1 MSRTLRAN
9 YIQTEISI
17 YKNGKICSLNFNPE
31 KETEIQFQNG
41 KRIKAGCINCI
52 NPKCMNLYDEDIEC
66 VEFPDIA
73 HNINKYLC
81 PVNAIKSGAK
91 EILVDEKRCIGCG
104 LCIASCPVG
113 AIYLKGGKAKVSHAD
128 KNELDVLSVDTSGI
142 QKQKRFLEENDTSD
156 KTGIIQKESERIMG
170 GICDEIKRMSQEE
183 QNILARNLLV
193 KIGNHATLA
202 RQGNVYMRMDGFYS
216 NKKQFGI
223 VEIETGAD
231 MLDVPRA
238 ILDDVAV
245 VNGRYGV
252 DKNKNHP
259 LVIVLSLPNKR
270 TDYWQVLKD
279 IRDIVEMP
287 IGTITFGALLI
298 LLWNNKEVHDFDQYY
313 IDVDNSSIRSS
324 VVSLVGRSINIGDGF
339 YGVLENNK

>member
-1 MSRTLRAN
+1 MSGTLSAN

-17 YKNGKICSLNFNPE
+17 YKSGKLCSLTFNPE
-31 KETEIQFQNG
+31 KETDILFQNG
-41 KRIKAGCINCI
+41 KRIKSGCINCI
-52 NPKCMNLYDEDIEC
+52 NPKCMNLSDEDIQC
-66 VEFPDIA
+66 AEFPDIA
-73 HNINKYLC
+73 HDMSKYLC
-81 PVNAIKSGAK
+81 PVNAIKSGAE
-91 EILVDEKRCIGCG
+91 EIVIDEKKCIGCG
-104 LCIASCPVG
+104 LCVASCPVG

-128 KNELDVLSVDTSGI
+128 KEELDILSVDTAGI
-142 QKQKRFLEENDTSD
+142 QKQQRFLDENDISD
-156 KTGIIQKESERIMG
+156 KVGIIQKESERIIG
-170 GICDEIKRMSQEE
+170 NICDEIKRMSQEE
-183 QNILARNLLV
+183 QNILARNLLI
-193 KIGNHATLA
+193 KLGNHATLA

-216 NKKQFGI
+216 NKKQSGV

-245 VNGRYGV
+245 ANVRYGV
-252 DKNKNHP
+252 DKNKDHP

-287 IGTITFGALLI
+287 IRTITFGALLI
-298 LLWNNKEVHDFDQYY
+298 LLWNNKEVNDFEQFY
-313 IDVDNSSIRSS
+313 IDVDNSSIRSAI
-324 VVSLVGRSINIGDGF
+324 VSLVGRTVDIGDGF

>member
-1 MSRTLRAN
+1 MSRTLKAN
-9 YIQTEISI
+9 YIQTNISI
-17 YKNGKICSLNFNPE
+17 YKNGKICSLIFNPE
-31 KETEIQFQNG
+31 KETEIRFQNG
-41 KRIKAGCINCI
+41 KRQKAGCINCI
-52 NPKCMNLYDEDIEC
+52 NPKCMSLCDEDIEC

-73 HNINKYLC
+73 YDTSRYLC

-91 EILVDEKRCIGCG
+91 EIVIDEKKCIGCG
-104 LCIASCPVG
+104 LCVASCPVG
-113 AIYLKGGKAKVSHAD
+113 ALYLKGGKAKVSHANNKD
-128 KNELDVLSVDTSGI
+128 LDMFSVDAVGI
-142 QKQKRFLEENDTSD
+142 QKQNRFLEENDSPD
-156 KTGIIQKESERIMG
+156 KAGIIQKESERIIGNIYG
-170 GICDEIKRMSQEE
+170 GIKALSQEE
-183 QNILARNLLV
+183 QNILVRNLLI
-193 KIGNHATLA
+193 KLGNHATLA

-216 NKKQFGI
+216 NKKQFGV

-231 MLDVPRA
+231 MLDVSRA

-245 VNGRYGV
+245 VNVRYGV

-259 LVIVLSLPNKR
+259 LAVVLSLPNKR

-298 LLWNNKEVHDFDQYY
+298 LLWNNKEVDDFDQFY

-324 VVSLVGRSINIGDGF
+324 IVSLVGRTVNIGEGF
-339 YGVLENNK
+339 YGVLENSK